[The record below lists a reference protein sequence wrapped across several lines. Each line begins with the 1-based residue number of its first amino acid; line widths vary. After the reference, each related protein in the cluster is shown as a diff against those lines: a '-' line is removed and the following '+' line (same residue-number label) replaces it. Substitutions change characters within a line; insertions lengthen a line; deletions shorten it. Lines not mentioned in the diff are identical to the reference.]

1 VVNQRMILTLYMS
14 ISPIKKIKA
23 LIEWTQTKLN
33 KKQFIIFSSILVGL
47 SVGLAAIVL
56 KTFVHYIFLAATF
69 NEFGNF
75 KYLFLVLPIIGI
87 FLTVLF
93 VKKLLNGKLDK
104 GLSHIHYAISKKSS
118 TVPKEQMY
126 TQILTGS
133 LTVGFGGSAGLEAP
147 IVITG
152 AAFGANYSKTYRLNY
167 KERTLLLACGIAAGI
182 GAAFNAPIAGVLFAL
197 EVLLIDISISAFTP
211 LIISAATGA
220 LISKI
225 ILQDNILLSFNLQ
238 QPFNYNYVPFYILL
252 GLLAGVISVY
262 HSRAFT
268 KIEGMFSKSPNK
280 IYLNVVIGGVA
291 LAALLF
297 IFPSLFGEGYQS
309 IKTLALQKPENLLD
323 NGLFQSYKYNEWF
336 VLIFVGVLI
345 FVKAI
350 ATALTLGSGGNGGN
364 FAPALFVGSYL
375 GFFLSRCLNML
386 NLTNLPESNFTL
398 VGMAGILSGLYHA
411 PLTAIFLIAEITG
424 GYTLMI
430 PLMIVSSISYAI
442 SKYFEPFSMDTKVL
456 GESGKIFTDDREH
469 NILTTINTSNLI
481 ETNFQKVSPND
492 TLGDLVEIISKS
504 TRNIFPVT
512 DEDNKLLGVI
522 ILDNIREIM
531 FKNEMYDALKANE
544 LMTIPP
550 ATIAPTDTMEIVMK
564 KFDETDAWNLP
575 VVDNEQYIG
584 FISKSSVFTSY
595 RTKLNATTIS

>member
-1 VVNQRMILTLYMS
+1 MNIN
-14 ISPIKKIKA
+14 PIKRINSI
-23 LIEWTQTKLN
+23 IEWTQTKLN

-47 SVGLAAIVL
+47 SVGLAAIIL
-56 KTFVHYIFLAATF
+56 KTFVHYIFIAATF
-69 NEFGNF
+69 KELGNF

-87 FLTVLF
+87 FLTVLV
-93 VKKLLNGKLDK
+93 VKKLLHGKLDK
-104 GLSHIHYAISKKSS
+104 GLSHIHYAIANKSS
-118 TVPKEQMY
+118 IVPKDQMY
-126 TQILTGS
+126 AQILTSS

-152 AAFGANYSKTYRLNY
+152 AAIGSNYSKTYHLNY

-182 GAAFNAPIAGVLFAL
+182 GATFNAPIAGVLFAL
-197 EVLLIDISISAFTP
+197 EVLIIDISISAFTP

-225 ILQDNILLSFNLQ
+225 ILQDDILLSFQ
-238 QPFNYNYVPFYILL
+238 SQSFNYNNVPFYILL
-252 GLLAGVISVY
+252 GLLAGIISVY

-268 KIEGMFSKSPNK
+268 KIENIFSKSPNK
-280 IYLNVVIGGVA
+280 IYLNAAIGGLA
-291 LAALLF
+291 IAALLF
-297 IFPSLFGEGYQS
+297 VFPSLFGEGYQS
-309 IKTLALQKPENLLD
+309 IKSLALQQPENLLD
-323 NGLFQSYKYNEWF
+323 NGVFQNYKSNGWF

-364 FAPALFVGSYL
+364 FAPSLFVGSYL

-386 NLTNLPESNFTL
+386 NLTNLPESNFTM

-442 SKYFEPFSMDTKVL
+442 SKYFEPFSMDTKIL
-456 GESGKIFTDDREH
+456 GQSGKIFTDDRDH
-469 NILTTINTSNLI
+469 NILTTIRTSNLI
-481 ETNFQKVSPND
+481 ETDFQKISPND
-492 TLGDLVEIISKS
+492 TLGNLVEIISKS

-512 DEDNKLLGVI
+512 DTENKLLGII
-522 ILDNIREIM
+522 ILDNIRDIM
-531 FKNEMYDALKANE
+531 FKNEMYDKVTAKE
-544 LMTIPP
+544 LMTNPP
-550 ATIAPTDTMEIVMK
+550 TTISPTQTMETVMK
-564 KFDETDAWNLP
+564 KFDETGAWNLP
-575 VVDNEQYIG
+575 VIDNGQYVG

-595 RTKLNATTIS
+595 RTKLKATTIS

>member
-1 VVNQRMILTLYMS
+1 MNIN
-14 ISPIKKIKA
+14 PIKRINSI
-23 LIEWTQTKLN
+23 IEWTQTKLN

-47 SVGLAAIVL
+47 SVGLAAIIL
-56 KTFVHYIFLAATF
+56 KTFVHYIFIAATF
-69 NEFGNF
+69 KELGNF

-87 FLTVLF
+87 FLTVLV
-93 VKKLLNGKLDK
+93 VKKLLHGKLDK
-104 GLSHIHYAISKKSS
+104 GLSHIHYAIANKSS
-118 TVPKEQMY
+118 IVPKDQMY
-126 TQILTGS
+126 AQILTSS

-152 AAFGANYSKTYRLNY
+152 AAIGSNYSKTYHLNY

-182 GAAFNAPIAGVLFAL
+182 GATFNAPIAGVLFAL
-197 EVLLIDISISAFTP
+197 EVLIIDISISAFTP

-225 ILQDNILLSFNLQ
+225 ILQDDILLSFQ
-238 QPFNYNYVPFYILL
+238 SQSFNYNNVPFYILL
-252 GLLAGVISVY
+252 GLLAGIISVY

-268 KIEGMFSKSPNK
+268 KIENIFSKSPNK
-280 IYLNVVIGGVA
+280 IYLNAAIGGLA
-291 LAALLF
+291 IAALLF
-297 IFPSLFGEGYQS
+297 VFPTLFGEGYQS
-309 IKTLALQKPENLLD
+309 IKSLALQQPENLLD
-323 NGLFQSYKYNEWF
+323 NGVFQNYKSNGWF

-364 FAPALFVGSYL
+364 FAPSLFVGSYL

-386 NLTNLPESNFTL
+386 NLTNLPESNFTM

-442 SKYFEPFSMDTKVL
+442 SKYFEAFSMDTKIL
-456 GESGKIFTDDREH
+456 GQSGKIFTDDRDH
-469 NILTTINTSNLI
+469 NILTTIRTSNLI
-481 ETNFQKVSPND
+481 ETDFQKISPND
-492 TLGDLVEIISKS
+492 TLGNLVEIISKS

-512 DEDNKLLGVI
+512 DTENKLLGII
-522 ILDNIREIM
+522 ILDNIRDIM
-531 FKNEMYDALKANE
+531 FKNEMYDKVTAKE
-544 LMTIPP
+544 LMTNPP
-550 ATIAPTDTMEIVMK
+550 TTISPTQTMETVMK
-564 KFDETDAWNLP
+564 KFDETGAWNLP
-575 VVDNEQYIG
+575 VIDNGQYVG

-595 RTKLNATTIS
+595 RTKLKATTIS

>member
-1 VVNQRMILTLYMS
+1 MNIN
-14 ISPIKKIKA
+14 PIKRINSI
-23 LIEWTQTKLN
+23 IEWTQTKLN

-47 SVGLAAIVL
+47 SVGLAAIIL
-56 KTFVHYIFLAATF
+56 KTFVHYIFIAATF
-69 NEFGNF
+69 KELGNF

-87 FLTVLF
+87 FLTVLV
-93 VKKLLNGKLDK
+93 VKKLLHGKLDK
-104 GLSHIHYAISKKSS
+104 GLSHIHYAIANKSS
-118 TVPKEQMY
+118 IVPKDQMY
-126 TQILTGS
+126 AQILTSS

-152 AAFGANYSKTYRLNY
+152 AAIGSNYSKTYHLNY

-182 GAAFNAPIAGVLFAL
+182 GATFNAPIAGVLFAL
-197 EVLLIDISISAFTP
+197 EVLIIDISISAFTP

-225 ILQDNILLSFNLQ
+225 ILQDDILLSFQ
-238 QPFNYNYVPFYILL
+238 SQSFNYNNVPFYILL
-252 GLLAGVISVY
+252 GLLAGIISVY

-268 KIEGMFSKSPNK
+268 KIENIFSKSPNK
-280 IYLNVVIGGVA
+280 IYLNAAIGGLA
-291 LAALLF
+291 IAALLF
-297 IFPSLFGEGYQS
+297 VFPTLFGEGYQS
-309 IKTLALQKPENLLD
+309 IKSLALQQPENLLD
-323 NGLFQSYKYNEWF
+323 NGVFQNYKSNGWF

-364 FAPALFVGSYL
+364 FAPSLFVGSYL

-386 NLTNLPESNFTL
+386 HLTNLPESNFTM

-442 SKYFEPFSMDTKVL
+442 SKYFEAFSMDTKIL
-456 GESGKIFTDDREH
+456 GQSGKIFTDDRDH
-469 NILTTINTSNLI
+469 NILTTIRTSNLI
-481 ETNFQKVSPND
+481 ETDFQKISPND
-492 TLGDLVEIISKS
+492 TLGNLVEIISKS

-512 DEDNKLLGVI
+512 DTENKLLGII
-522 ILDNIREIM
+522 ILDNIRDIM
-531 FKNEMYDALKANE
+531 FKNEMYDKVTAKE
-544 LMTIPP
+544 LMTNPP
-550 ATIAPTDTMEIVMK
+550 TTISPTQTMETVMK
-564 KFDETDAWNLP
+564 KFDETGAWNLP
-575 VVDNEQYIG
+575 VIDNGQYVG

-595 RTKLNATTIS
+595 RTKLKATTIS

>member
-1 VVNQRMILTLYMS
+1 MNIN
-14 ISPIKKIKA
+14 PIKRINSI
-23 LIEWTQTKLN
+23 IEWTQTKLN

-47 SVGLAAIVL
+47 SVGLAAIIL
-56 KTFVHYIFLAATF
+56 KTFVHYIFIAATF
-69 NEFGNF
+69 KELGNF

-87 FLTVLF
+87 FLTVLV
-93 VKKLLNGKLDK
+93 VKKLLHGKLDK
-104 GLSHIHYAISKKSS
+104 GLSHIHYAIANKSS
-118 TVPKEQMY
+118 IVPKDQMY
-126 TQILTGS
+126 AQILTSS

-152 AAFGANYSKTYRLNY
+152 AAIGSNYSKTYHLNY

-182 GAAFNAPIAGVLFAL
+182 GATFNAPIAGVLFAL
-197 EVLLIDISISAFTP
+197 EVLIIDISISAFTP

-225 ILQDNILLSFNLQ
+225 ILQDDILLSFQ
-238 QPFNYNYVPFYILL
+238 SQSFNYNNVPFYILL
-252 GLLAGVISVY
+252 GLLAGIISVY

-268 KIEGMFSKSPNK
+268 KIENIFSKSPNK
-280 IYLNVVIGGVA
+280 IYLNAAIGGLA
-291 LAALLF
+291 IAALLF
-297 IFPSLFGEGYQS
+297 VFPSLFGEGYQS
-309 IKTLALQKPENLLD
+309 IKSLALQQPENLLD
-323 NGLFQSYKYNEWF
+323 NGVFQNYKSNGWF

-364 FAPALFVGSYL
+364 FAPSLFVGSYL

-386 NLTNLPESNFTL
+386 NLTNLPESNFTM

-442 SKYFEPFSMDTKVL
+442 SKYFEAFSMDTKIL
-456 GESGKIFTDDREH
+456 GQSGKIFTDDRDH
-469 NILTTINTSNLI
+469 NILTTIRTSNLI
-481 ETNFQKVSPND
+481 ETDFQKISPND
-492 TLGDLVEIISKS
+492 TLGNLVEIISKS

-512 DEDNKLLGVI
+512 DTENKLLGII
-522 ILDNIREIM
+522 ILDNIRDIM
-531 FKNEMYDALKANE
+531 FKNEMYDKVTAKE
-544 LMTIPP
+544 LMTNPP
-550 ATIAPTDTMEIVMK
+550 TTISPTQTMETVMK
-564 KFDETDAWNLP
+564 KFDETGAWNLP
-575 VVDNEQYIG
+575 VIDNGQYVG
-584 FISKSSVFTSY
+584 FITKSSVFTSY
-595 RTKLNATTIS
+595 RTKLKATTIS

>member
-1 VVNQRMILTLYMS
+1 MKPF
-14 ISPIKKIKA
+14 SPIEKVKSF
-23 LIEWTQTKLN
+23 LEWTQTKLN

-56 KTFVHYIFLAATF
+56 KTFVHYIFVAVTF
-69 NEFGNF
+69 KAIGSFN
-75 KYLFLVLPIIGI
+75 YLFLILPIIGI
-87 FLTVLF
+87 LLTVLA
-93 VKKLLNGKLDK
+93 VKKFLNGKIDK
-104 GLSHIHYAISKKSS
+104 GLSHIHYAIAKKSS
-118 TVPKEQMY
+118 FVPKEQMY
-126 TQILTGS
+126 AQILTSS

-152 AAFGANYSKTYRLNY
+152 AAFGSNYSKTYRLNY

-225 ILQDNILLSFNLQ
+225 ILQDNILLSFHLQ
-238 QPFNYNYVPFYILL
+238 QPFDYKNVPFYILL
-252 GLLAGVISVY
+252 GLLAGLISVY

-268 KIEGMFSKSPNK
+268 KVESLFSKSANK
-280 IYLNVVIGGVA
+280 IYLNVVIGGIA

-297 IFPSLFGEGYQS
+297 VFPSLFGEGYQS
-309 IKTLALQKPENLLD
+309 IKTLSLQQPENLLD
-323 NGLFQSYKYNEWF
+323 NSFFQEYKSNEWF
-336 VLIFVGVLI
+336 VLLFVGVLI
-345 FVKAI
+345 FVKVI

-364 FAPALFVGSYL
+364 FAPSLFVGSYL

-386 NLTNLPESNFTL
+386 NITKLPESNFTI

-442 SKYFEPFSMDTKVL
+442 SKYFEPFSMDTKKL
-456 GESGKIFTDDREH
+456 GQSGKIFTYDRDH
-469 NILTTINTSNLI
+469 NILTTIRTSNLI
-481 ETNFQKVSPND
+481 ETNFQKISPND
-492 TLGDLVEIISKS
+492 TLGNLVEIISKS
-504 TRNIFPVT
+504 KRNIFPVT
-512 DEDNKLLGVI
+512 DNDNKLLGII
-522 ILDNIREIM
+522 ILDDIREIM
-531 FKNEMYDALKANE
+531 FKNEMYDKVTANE
-544 LMTIPP
+544 LMTTPP
-550 ATIAPTDTMEIVMK
+550 ATISSTQTMESVMK
-564 KFDETDAWNLP
+564 KFDETGAWNLP
-575 VVDNEQYIG
+575 VIENGQYIG

-595 RTKLNATTIS
+595 RTKLKATTIA

>member
-1 VVNQRMILTLYMS
+1 MIIT
-14 ISPIKKIKA
+14 PIIKIKS
-23 LIEWTQTKLN
+23 LVEWTQTKLN

-47 SVGLAAIVL
+47 SVGLAAIIL
-56 KTFVHYIFLAATF
+56 KTFVHFIFIAATYK
-69 NEFGNF
+69 ELGNLN
-75 KYLFLVLPIIGI
+75 YLFLFLPIIGI
-87 FLTVLF
+87 LTTVLV
-93 VKKLLNGKLDK
+93 VKRLLKGKLDK
-104 GLSHIHYAISKKSS
+104 GLSHIHYAIAKKSS
-118 TVPKEQMY
+118 IVPKDQMY
-126 TQILTGS
+126 AQILTSS

-152 AAFGANYSKTYRLNY
+152 AAFGSNYSKTYHLNY

-211 LIISAATGA
+211 IIISAATGA

-225 ILQDNILLSFNLQ
+225 ILQDDILLSFNLQ
-238 QPFNYNYVPFYILL
+238 LPFNYNNVPFYILL

-268 KIEGMFSKSPNK
+268 KIESIFSKSPNK
-280 IYLNVVIGGVA
+280 IYLNVAIGGAA

-309 IKTLALQKPENLLD
+309 IKSLALEQPENLLN
-323 NGLFQSYKYNEWF
+323 NGLFQNYKSNEWF

-364 FAPALFVGSYL
+364 FAPSLFVGSYL

-386 NLTNLPESNFTL
+386 HLTNLPESNFTI

-442 SKYFEPFSMDTKVL
+442 SKYFEPFSMDTKIL
-456 GESGKIFTDDREH
+456 GQSGKIFTDDRDH
-469 NILTTINTSNLI
+469 NILTTIKTSNLI
-481 ETNFQKVSPND
+481 ETNFQKISPND
-492 TLGDLVEIISKS
+492 TLGNLVEIISKT
-504 TRNIFPVT
+504 TRNIFPVI
-512 DEDNKLLGVI
+512 DSENKLLGII
-522 ILDNIREIM
+522 ILDNIRDIM
-531 FKNEMYDALKANE
+531 FKNEMYNKVTAKE
-544 LMTIPP
+544 LMTNPP
-550 ATIAPTDTMEIVMK
+550 TTISPLQTMESVMK
-564 KFDETDAWNLP
+564 KFDETGAWNLP
-575 VVDNEQYIG
+575 VIDNGKYVG

-595 RTKLNATTIS
+595 RTKLIATTIS

>member
-1 VVNQRMILTLYMS
+1 MNIN
-14 ISPIKKIKA
+14 PIKRINSI
-23 LIEWTQTKLN
+23 IEWTQTKLN

-47 SVGLAAIVL
+47 SVGLAAIIL
-56 KTFVHYIFLAATF
+56 KTFVHYIFIAATF
-69 NEFGNF
+69 KELGNF

-87 FLTVLF
+87 FLTVLV
-93 VKKLLNGKLDK
+93 VKKLLHGKLDK
-104 GLSHIHYAISKKSS
+104 GLSHIHYAIANKSS
-118 TVPKEQMY
+118 IVPKDQMY
-126 TQILTGS
+126 GQILTSS

-152 AAFGANYSKTYRLNY
+152 AAIGSNYSKTYHLNY

-182 GAAFNAPIAGVLFAL
+182 GATFNAPIAGVLFAL
-197 EVLLIDISISAFTP
+197 EVLIIDISISAFTP

-225 ILQDNILLSFNLQ
+225 ILQDDILLSFQ
-238 QPFNYNYVPFYILL
+238 SQSFNYNNVPFYILL
-252 GLLAGVISVY
+252 GLLAGIISVY

-268 KIEGMFSKSPNK
+268 KIENIFSKSPNK
-280 IYLNVVIGGVA
+280 IYLNAAIGGLA
-291 LAALLF
+291 IAALLF
-297 IFPSLFGEGYQS
+297 VFPSLFGEGYQS
-309 IKTLALQKPENLLD
+309 IKSLALQQPENLLD
-323 NGLFQSYKYNEWF
+323 NGVFQNYKSNGWF

-364 FAPALFVGSYL
+364 FAPSLFVGSYL

-386 NLTNLPESNFTL
+386 NLTNLPESNFTM

-442 SKYFEPFSMDTKVL
+442 SKYFEAFSMDTKIL
-456 GESGKIFTDDREH
+456 GQSGKIFTDDRDH
-469 NILTTINTSNLI
+469 NILTTIRTSNLI
-481 ETNFQKVSPND
+481 ETDFQKISPND
-492 TLGDLVEIISKS
+492 TLGNLVEIISKS

-512 DEDNKLLGVI
+512 DTENKLLGII
-522 ILDNIREIM
+522 ILDNIRDIM
-531 FKNEMYDALKANE
+531 FKNEMYDKVTAKE
-544 LMTIPP
+544 LMTNPP
-550 ATIAPTDTMEIVMK
+550 TTISPTQTMETVMK
-564 KFDETDAWNLP
+564 KFDETGAWNLP
-575 VVDNEQYIG
+575 VIDNGQYVG
-584 FISKSSVFTSY
+584 FITKSSVFTSY
-595 RTKLNATTIS
+595 RTKLKATTIS

>member
-1 VVNQRMILTLYMS
+1 MIIT
-14 ISPIKKIKA
+14 PIIKIKS
-23 LIEWTQTKLN
+23 LVEWTQTKLN

-47 SVGLAAIVL
+47 SVGLAAIIL
-56 KTFVHYIFLAATF
+56 KTFVHFIFIAATYK
-69 NEFGNF
+69 ELGNLN
-75 KYLFLVLPIIGI
+75 YLFLFLPIIGI
-87 FLTVLF
+87 LTTVLVVNRLF
-93 VKKLLNGKLDK
+93 KGKLDK

-118 TVPKEQMY
+118 FVPKEQMY
-126 TQILTGS
+126 AQILTSS

-152 AAFGANYSKTYRLNY
+152 AAFGSNYSKTYHLNY

-211 LIISAATGA
+211 VIISAATGA

-225 ILQDNILLSFNLQ
+225 ILQDDILLSFNLQ
-238 QPFNYNYVPFYILL
+238 LPFDYNNVPFYILL

-262 HSRAFT
+262 HSRAFS
-268 KIEGMFSKSPNK
+268 KIESIFSKSPNK
-280 IYLNVVIGGVA
+280 IYLNVAIGGAA

-309 IKTLALQKPENLLD
+309 IKSLALEQPENLLN
-323 NGLFQSYKYNEWF
+323 NGLFQNYKSNEWF

-364 FAPALFVGSYL
+364 FAPSLFVGSYL
-375 GFFLSRCLNML
+375 GFFLSRCCNML
-386 NLTNLPESNFTL
+386 HLTNLPESNFTI

-442 SKYFEPFSMDTKVL
+442 SKYFEPFSMDTKIL
-456 GESGKIFTDDREH
+456 GQSGKIFTDDRDH
-469 NILTTINTSNLI
+469 NILTTIKTSNLI
-481 ETNFQKVSPND
+481 ETNFQKISPND
-492 TLGDLVEIISKS
+492 TLGNLVEIISKT
-504 TRNIFPVT
+504 TRNIFPVI
-512 DEDNKLLGVI
+512 DSENKLLGII
-522 ILDNIREIM
+522 ILDNIRDIM
-531 FKNEMYDALKANE
+531 FKNEMYNKVTAKE
-544 LMTIPP
+544 LMTNPP
-550 ATIAPTDTMEIVMK
+550 TTISPLQTMESVMK
-564 KFDETDAWNLP
+564 KFDETGAWNLP
-575 VVDNEQYIG
+575 VIDNGKYVG

-595 RTKLNATTIS
+595 RTKLIATTIS

>member
-1 VVNQRMILTLYMS
+1 MNINPINRINS
-14 ISPIKKIKA
+14 I
-23 LIEWTQTKLN
+23 IEWTQTKLN

-47 SVGLAAIVL
+47 SVGLAAIIL
-56 KTFVHYIFLAATF
+56 KTFVHYIFIAATF
-69 NEFGNF
+69 KELGNF

-87 FLTVLF
+87 FLTVLV
-93 VKKLLNGKLDK
+93 VKKLLHGKLDK
-104 GLSHIHYAISKKSS
+104 GLSHIHYAIANKSS
-118 TVPKEQMY
+118 IVPKDQMY
-126 TQILTGS
+126 AQILTSS

-152 AAFGANYSKTYRLNY
+152 AAIGSNYSKTYHLNY

-182 GAAFNAPIAGVLFAL
+182 GATFNAPIAGVLFAL
-197 EVLLIDISISAFTP
+197 EVLIIDISISAFTP

-225 ILQDNILLSFNLQ
+225 ILQDDILLSFQ
-238 QPFNYNYVPFYILL
+238 SQSFNYNNVPFYILL
-252 GLLAGVISVY
+252 GLLAGIISVY

-268 KIEGMFSKSPNK
+268 KIENIFSKSPNK
-280 IYLNVVIGGVA
+280 IYLNAAIGGLA
-291 LAALLF
+291 IAALLF
-297 IFPSLFGEGYQS
+297 VFPSLFGEGYQS
-309 IKTLALQKPENLLD
+309 IKSLALQQPENLLD
-323 NGLFQSYKYNEWF
+323 NGVFQNYKSNGWF

-364 FAPALFVGSYL
+364 FAPSLFVGSYL

-386 NLTNLPESNFTL
+386 NLTNLPESNFTM

-442 SKYFEPFSMDTKVL
+442 SKYFEAFSMDTKIL
-456 GESGKIFTDDREH
+456 GQSGKIFTDDRDH
-469 NILTTINTSNLI
+469 NILTTIRTSNLI
-481 ETNFQKVSPND
+481 ETDFQKISPND
-492 TLGDLVEIISKS
+492 TLGNLVEIISKS

-512 DEDNKLLGVI
+512 DTENKLLGII
-522 ILDNIREIM
+522 ILDNIRDIM
-531 FKNEMYDALKANE
+531 FKNEMYDKVTAKE
-544 LMTIPP
+544 LMTNPP
-550 ATIAPTDTMEIVMK
+550 TTISPTQTMETVMK
-564 KFDETDAWNLP
+564 KFDETGAWNLP
-575 VVDNEQYIG
+575 VIDNGQYVG

-595 RTKLNATTIS
+595 RTKLKATTIS

>member
-1 VVNQRMILTLYMS
+1 MNFTPLN
-14 ISPIKKIKA
+14 KIKT
-23 LIEWTQTKLN
+23 LIKWSQTKLN

-47 SVGLAAIVL
+47 SVGLAAIIL
-56 KTFVHYIFLAATF
+56 KTFVHYIFIAATF
-69 NEFGNF
+69 KELGNLT
-75 KYLFLVLPIIGI
+75 YLFIVLPIIGI
-87 FLTVLF
+87 FLTVLV
-93 VKKLLNGKLDK
+93 VKKLLHGKLDK
-104 GLSHIHYAISKKSS
+104 GLSHIHYSIAKKSS
-118 TVPKEQMY
+118 IVPKDQMY
-126 TQILTGS
+126 AQILTSS

-152 AAFGANYSKTYRLNY
+152 AAFGANYSKTYHLNY

-225 ILQDNILLSFNLQ
+225 ILQDDILLSFHLQ
-238 QPFNYNYVPFYILL
+238 QPFNYNNVPFYILL
-252 GLLAGVISVY
+252 GFLAGLISVY

-268 KIEGMFSKSPNK
+268 KIENVFSKSPDK
-280 IYLNVVIGGVA
+280 TYLNAAIGGIA

-297 IFPSLFGEGYQS
+297 VFPSLFGEGYQS
-309 IKTLALQKPENLLD
+309 IKSLALQQPENLLN
-323 NGLFQSYKYNEWF
+323 NGLFQNYKSSEWV
-336 VLIFVGVLI
+336 VLIFVGILI

-364 FAPALFVGSYL
+364 FAPSLFVGSYL

-386 NLTNLPESNFTL
+386 HLTNLPESNFTI

-442 SKYFEPFSMDTKVL
+442 SKYFEPFSMDTKKL
-456 GESGKIFTDDREH
+456 GQSGKIFTYDRDH
-469 NILTTINTSNLI
+469 NVLTAIRTTNLI
-481 ETNFQKVSPND
+481 ETNFQKISPDD
-492 TLGDLVEIISKS
+492 TLGNLVEIISKS
-504 TRNIFPVT
+504 KRNIFPVT
-512 DEDNKLLGVI
+512 DNENKLLGII
-522 ILDNIREIM
+522 ILDNIRDIM
-531 FKNEMYDALKANE
+531 FKNEMYDKVTTKE
-544 LMTIPP
+544 LMTLPP
-550 ATIAPTDTMEIVMK
+550 ATISSTQTMESVMK
-564 KFDETDAWNLP
+564 KFDETGAWNLP
-575 VVDNEQYIG
+575 VIDNGKYIG
-584 FISKSSVFTSY
+584 FISKSSIFTSY
-595 RTKLNATTIS
+595 RTKLKATTIA

>member
-1 VVNQRMILTLYMS
+1 MNIN
-14 ISPIKKIKA
+14 PIKRINSI
-23 LIEWTQTKLN
+23 IEWTQTKLN

-47 SVGLAAIVL
+47 SVGLAAIIL
-56 KTFVHYIFLAATF
+56 KTFVHYIFIAATF
-69 NEFGNF
+69 KELGNF

-87 FLTVLF
+87 FLTVLV
-93 VKKLLNGKLDK
+93 VKKLLHGKLDK
-104 GLSHIHYAISKKSS
+104 GLSHIHYAIANKSS
-118 TVPKEQMY
+118 IVPKDQMY
-126 TQILTGS
+126 AQILTSS

-152 AAFGANYSKTYRLNY
+152 AAIGSNYSKTYHLNY

-182 GAAFNAPIAGVLFAL
+182 GATFNAPIAGVLFAL
-197 EVLLIDISISAFTP
+197 EVLIIDISISAFTP

-225 ILQDNILLSFNLQ
+225 ILQDDILLSFQ
-238 QPFNYNYVPFYILL
+238 SQSFNYNNVPFYILL
-252 GLLAGVISVY
+252 GLLAGIISVY

-268 KIEGMFSKSPNK
+268 KIENIFSKSPNK
-280 IYLNVVIGGVA
+280 IYLNAAIGGLA
-291 LAALLF
+291 IAALLF
-297 IFPSLFGEGYQS
+297 VFPSLFGEGYQS
-309 IKTLALQKPENLLD
+309 IKSLALQQPENLLD
-323 NGLFQSYKYNEWF
+323 NGVFQNYKSNGWF

-364 FAPALFVGSYL
+364 FAPSLFVGSYL

-386 NLTNLPESNFTL
+386 NLTNLPESNFTM

-430 PLMIVSSISYAI
+430 PLMIVSSISFAI
-442 SKYFEPFSMDTKVL
+442 SKYFEPFSMDTKIL
-456 GESGKIFTDDREH
+456 GQSGKIFTDDRDH
-469 NILTTINTSNLI
+469 NILTTIRTSNLI
-481 ETNFQKVSPND
+481 ETDFQKISPND
-492 TLGDLVEIISKS
+492 TLGNLVEIISKS

-512 DEDNKLLGVI
+512 DTENKLLGII
-522 ILDNIREIM
+522 ILDNIRDIM
-531 FKNEMYDALKANE
+531 FKNEMYDKVTAKE
-544 LMTIPP
+544 LMTNPP
-550 ATIAPTDTMEIVMK
+550 TTISPTQTMETVMK
-564 KFDETDAWNLP
+564 KFDETGAWNLP
-575 VVDNEQYIG
+575 VIDNGQYVG

-595 RTKLNATTIS
+595 RTKLKATTIS